1 MQSGLIGRS
10 EEVAMSDLDDDF
22 RARAN
27 RIKAHS
33 GPIVPV
39 ARPQAET
46 ASEVDVGALLL
57 SFLRP
62 QLAFVLGAIALVLGR
77 GLAMRYLGV
86 EPSGELLS
94 IAEGIV
100 VLVLLV
106 GIGLAFGLSDI
117 ISHCALLAGAA
128 LAFLTEGFYIPLMPD
143 LMGMIYNPEYVA
155 IVVLNAG

>member
-1 MQSGLIGRS
+1 MAGH
-10 EEVAMSDLDDDF
+10 DDDF
-22 RARAN
+22 QARAR

-39 ARPQAET
+39 ARPQAES
-46 ASEVDVGALLL
+46 AAEVDVGALLL

-62 QLAFVLGAIALVLGR
+62 QLALVLGAIALVVGR
-77 GLAMRYLGV
+77 GFAMKYLGI

-94 IAEGIV
+94 IAEGMV
-100 VLVLLV
+100 VLALLV
-106 GIGLAFGLSDI
+106 GIGLAFGRSDI

-128 LAFLTEGFYIPLMPD
+128 LAFLTEGFYIPLMPG
-143 LMGMIYNPEYVA
+143 LMGMIYNPDYVA

>member
-1 MQSGLIGRS
+1 
-10 EEVAMSDLDDDF
+10 MSNLDDDF

-27 RIKAHS
+27 RIKAQS

-46 ASEVDVGALLL
+46 AAEVDVGAFLLA
-57 SFLRP
+57 FLRP
-62 QLAFVLGAIALVLGR
+62 QLAFFLGAIALVLGR
-77 GLAMRYLGV
+77 GFAMKYLGI

-94 IAEGIV
+94 IAEGAV

-106 GIGLAFGLSDI
+106 GLGLAFGRSNI

-143 LMGMIYNPEYVA
+143 LMGMIYNPDYVA